1 MPVTM
6 EQLQAEITALKAE
19 AAAGRRAL
27 DELEIQKVQSLYSHY
42 YQVGMRAEVAKLFA
56 QHTPGVSMEI
66 EDSGVYEGIDSITRF
81 WNTVFGRE
89 THFKPGFMALHMTCN
104 PLIEI
109 DRDRTRARGVWHS
122 HGFCTLPLDGLV
134 PFLCSGKY
142 DMEYVREDG
151 NWKIFTFIYR
161 QIFMSPY
168 HRGWV
173 EAPSVGS
180 IAASPQNR
188 PDKPTTFHHPYTP
201 GAPYFPQPGP
211 PEPFE

>member
-1 MPVTM
+1 MSVTL
-6 EQLQAEITALKAE
+6 EQLQAEVAALRAE

-42 YQVGMRAEVAKLFA
+42 YQVGMRAEVPKLFA

-66 EDSGVYEGIDSITRF
+66 EDSGVYEGIESITRF

-89 THFKPGFMALHMTCN
+89 THFTPGFMAFHMTCN
-104 PLIEI
+104 PVIEI
-109 DRDRTRARGVWHS
+109 DREGTRAKGVWHS
-122 HGFCTLPLDGLV
+122 HGFCTLSINGLT
-134 PFLCSGKY
+134 PFICSGKY
-142 DMEYVREDG
+142 DMEYVKEDG
-151 NWKIFTFIYR
+151 GWKIFTFIYR

-180 IAASPQNR
+180 IGASPLST
-188 PDKPTTFHHPYTP
+188 PDKPTTFHTPYTP
-201 GAPYFPQPGP
+201 DAPYFPQPAP
-211 PEPFE
+211 PRPFD